1 MIYRHLFRKGSMKI
15 QLRLDKGIMK
25 ALAIHHQWNSGSM
38 HDYWLLMQDCRTKTM
53 HDDKI

>member
-1 MIYRHLFRKGSMKI
+1 MKI

-25 ALAIHHQWNSGSM
+25 ALSIHHQLNSGSK
-38 HDYWLLMQDCRTKTM
+38 HDYWLLTQDCRAKTI